1 MASTSAMPIAQLLAA
16 NPYNPEILPDLEKHV
31 DDQIANGTYDLDAN
45 LTLLRLY
52 MFEPARVN
60 VRKISGVLIKAMMAL
75 PRTDVTLCLC
85 LIPERYQIEEPL
97 STLIALSQFLETA
110 RFREFWSEVEQQR
123 DLLGAVPGFTEA
135 IQAYALHVLAIS
147 HRRVPRE
154 ILAEAIN
161 MNGPALDD
169 FIQRHVEASG
179 WMVAPGKTGQV
190 VELPSNIEAQA
201 ASRGLTESI
210 PLDHVSRLFP
220 VLS

>member
-1 MASTSAMPIAQLLAA
+1 MPIAQLLAA

-45 LTLLRLY
+45 ITLLRLY

-85 LIPERYQIEEPL
+85 LIPERYVSRKPFRRMPFMCSPSPPPTVTIYL
-97 STLIALSQFLETA
+97 TSQELFIPPHVSPCMA
-110 RFREFWSEVEQQR
+110 
-123 DLLGAVPGFTEA
+123 GFMEA

-220 VLS
+220 ILS

>member
-1 MASTSAMPIAQLLAA
+1 MATGSVPIAQLLAA

-31 DDQIANGTYDLDAN
+31 DEQIASRTYDLDAN

-60 VRKISGVLIKAMMAL
+60 VSKISRILTKAMMAL

-97 STLIALSQFLETA
+97 STLISLAHFLETA
-110 RFREFWSEVEQQR
+110 RFREFWAEVAQQK
-123 DLLGAVPGFTEA
+123 DLLGGVPGFEEA
-135 IQAYALHVLAIS
+135 IQTYALHVLSIS

-161 MNGPALDD
+161 INGPSLDD
-169 FIQRHVEASG
+169 FIQRHVETSG
-179 WMVAPGKTGQV
+179 WMVVPGKTGQV
-190 VELPSNIEAQA
+190 VELPNNIEAQA
-201 ASRGLTESI
+201 ASRGYSESI

-220 VLS
+220 ILS